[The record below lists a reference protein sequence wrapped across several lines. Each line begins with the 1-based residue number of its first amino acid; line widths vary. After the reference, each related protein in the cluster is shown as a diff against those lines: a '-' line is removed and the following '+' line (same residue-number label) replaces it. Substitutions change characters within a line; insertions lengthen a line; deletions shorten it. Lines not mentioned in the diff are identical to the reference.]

1 MAKTTRLVSTTHLT
15 IVGGLCAL
23 AAVSVF
29 VLRAASS
36 PYYNIN
42 DAALDGA
49 VVNGITSL
57 ERSSRTLDTPK
68 SRIVVVPHHL
78 VAHEVIAEGIARI
91 AKTQP
96 HARRFIV
103 LSPDHYKRCPEFAC
117 TSYGSFETF
126 FGDIPIDAPS
136 VQRLLTSGVFAQ
148 SDLFSK
154 EHGVYSIVPFI
165 RHYVPEARIIPVVV
179 SIDESAQSAKR
190 IALASILESL
200 LLDTRVVLVL
210 STDFSHYLPLLDAQM
225 MDLDTQTALCARR
238 LEYIKRFRNPEQS
251 DCPTCLWLAT
261 TLAAGHETP
270 HPYFFAHTN
279 SATLL
284 NEPSVAETTSHFG
297 IIYAPEPDTVSCR
310 ESL

>member
-1 MAKTTRLVSTTHLT
+1 MAKTSRLVSTTHIT
-15 IVGGLCAL
+15 IVGGLCVL
-23 AAVSVF
+23 GVVSLF
-29 VLRAASS
+29 VLRYTSS
-36 PYYNIN
+36 PYYTIH

-49 VVNGITSL
+49 VVSGITSL
-57 ERSSRTLDTPK
+57 ERSSRPLDTHK
-68 SRIVVVPHHL
+68 GRIVVVPHHL

-96 HARRFIV
+96 QARRFIV

-117 TSYGSFETF
+117 TSYGSFGTF

-154 EHGVYSIVPFI
+154 EHGIYSVVPFI
-165 RHYVPEARIIPVVV
+165 RHYVPEASVIPVVV
-179 SIDESAQSAKR
+179 SIDESKLSAQR

-200 LLDTRVVLVL
+200 LLDTRTVLVL

-238 LEYIKRFRNPEQS
+238 LEYIKRLRNPQQS

-284 NEPSVAETTSHFG
+284 NDSTVKETTSHFG
-297 IIYAPEPDTVSCR
+297 IMYTPERDSASCR
-310 ESL
+310 ESF